1 MAMMMGNLYSA
12 LKQAGADDD
21 SARKAAE
28 EVATYDVRMNTI
40 DNRLSV
46 LTWMV
51 GFNLALSVAIIVKLF
66 LSGTEGLR

>member
-21 SARKAAE
+21 NARRAAE
-28 EVATYDVRMNTI
+28 EVATYDARMNTI
-40 DNRLSV
+40 ENRLSV

-51 GFNLALSVAIIVKLF
+51 GTNVALTLAIVGKLF
-66 LSGTEGLR
+66 LAGP